1 MNEKYMEAGIR
12 WGASESP
19 KKKKIDNKQIKS
31 FLPP

>member
-12 WGASESP
+12 WGAFESP
-19 KKKKIDNKQIKS
+19 KKKIDNKQIKS

>member
-12 WGASESP
+12 WGASEST
-19 KKKKIDNKQIKS
+19 KKIDNKTNNKR